1 MGKVVL
7 YLVLLC
13 LLCLFLYW
21 FSGSYLPKQM
31 QKQRRDERTRTKRG
45 GQNQAEQRRRM
56 WDTYSHL
63 HKIWNPLLEKWD
75 QFPIQ
80 MREQIPENP
89 IHSLAALKSTCAL
102 KVYEGKCDCNKS
114 CNSCGQWSKDKT
126 CAFKCKN
133 SCFSCGQFHKYA
145 NWHVQLSESQQLE
158 IDKLAA
164 QKIFANL

>member
-1 MGKVVL
+1 
-7 YLVLLC
+7 
-13 LLCLFLYW
+13 
-21 FSGSYLPKQM
+21 
-31 QKQRRDERTRTKRG
+31 
-45 GQNQAEQRRRM
+45 M

-126 CAFKCKN
+126 FAFKCKN